1 MDAIVRVA
9 CRDSGKAKV
18 DAFMGEVLVT
28 LEKIRWLVSRGEGFL
43 VPEYRESGIFF
54 CVKQKIDLLSEVV
67 VT

>member
-43 VPEYRESGIFF
+43 VPEYRESGILF
-54 CVKQKIDLLSEVV
+54 L
-67 VT
+67 